1 MNMASTQKPIDGNPP
16 SKTNDE
22 ISSEEIRTPATQTI
36 EDSPAAPLQVIKN
49 GVVVSSAT
57 KPAARNLRTAWLYIF
72 DWYPS
77 HYSKE
82 EKRLLKKQD
91 RIILP
96 LMYVLLPL
104 TYLVVKER

>member
-1 MNMASTQKPIDGNPP
+1 MASLSPQPP
-16 SKTNDE
+16 TNTPLAG
-22 ISSEEIRTPATQTI
+22 SRPSVEEGIQQ
-36 EDSPAAPLQVIKN
+36 APLPDEENVGPEKVVRH

-57 KPAARNLRTAWLYIF
+57 KPPKRDFRLAWLYVF

-82 EKRLLKKQD
+82 EIALIKKQD

-96 LMYVLLPL
+96 WMYVIP
-104 TYLVVKER
+104 